1 MRPKDEKVTATEIH
15 GATNPG
21 QGCASFV
28 TECLQPA
35 LETDRNLR
43 ILQMNQAAQL
53 FLGCRLSDVQGQF
66 IEEAFLIP
74 EAGRNVPGSSGKPE
88 SGIFRVRRRN
98 RSHTTIAL
106 TACPLSPT
114 GGVFFVICD
123 LSESFPAQQ
132 CWANEQAKNIIL
144 SSITGRLLDTKLD
157 DFEEDIANTLHSLGM
172 FFNAQSCYLCCH
184 QSGREFKLCGSWC
197 QNPSWGIDASMLHD
211 ITAQL
216 PGVLGLLKNMQT
228 LHWCAAQPDPGFG
241 EQGIMGREYLK
252 LRRADAAILVPLIL
266 GHRLLGFFACER
278 HGVQSPWPQDEVIM
292 LRSLAE
298 TISSTMGRLDA
309 ERKLFEHSQYMSL
322 VMETLQTGVMVSH
335 AGDGQIVSVNRYARE
350 LLAAPQK
357 KILDSKRG
365 LYLEHVQPEQV
376 TWAPKES
383 ELESSEWILHA
394 ADGRNRN
401 VLRTAAMAK
410 RQETD
415 YLVECF
421 SDISTLKRLL
431 EYQALDIDQAKRLLR
446 IVQGPGLR
454 HLELNQ
460 DVGLFTLG
468 VSHSCME
475 AGGDHYFVREL
486 PPDSLHAKG
495 SVHLSLK
502 DESGHQVGCVL
513 RSVINDYLH
522 LNLLSQMENHRP
534 EFVVEQLNRQLCEY
548 GYASGDDFSTGMVC
562 HIDKATGAMKY
573 VSCGHPPLLLIRDGQ
588 VETLPAGSGKPGSN
602 RVLGFLADQSYIPG
616 EVQLQPGDRLILY
629 TDGLFNINR
638 YARRTGASLTVAD
651 FSGLVQRLVAEEPG
665 QTVDDLVTRILAEII
680 SLGAL
685 SLKGDKLTGND
696 DDITFVGLELEDL
709 TWQHEEVWRPGSL
722 DQLQKR
728 MDGYYAARKKEWLK
742 RGFEKPHR
750 LKLCLEE
757 AIANAYLHGNRAAAD
772 KDITIRHRYGNDFHI
787 QITDSGSGFAWQEL
801 RPADCLDKPLKDSGR
816 GTFLIMNR
824 ASQVNWNESGNRVS
838 LALPKRDL

>member
-1 MRPKDEKVTATEIH
+1 MKKPSWSPRPAE
-15 GATNPG
+15 
-21 QGCASFV
+21 
-28 TECLQPA
+28 
-35 LETDRNLR
+35 
-43 ILQMNQAAQL
+43 
-53 FLGCRLSDVQGQF
+53 
-66 IEEAFLIP
+66 
-74 EAGRNVPGSSGKPE
+74 NVPGSSGKPE

-98 RSHTTIAL
+98 HSHATVAL
-106 TACPLSPT
+106 TAFPQSPP
-114 GGVFFVICD
+114 GKVLFVICD

-132 CWANEQAKNIIL
+132 CWANEQAKNVIL

-157 DFEEDIANTLHSLGM
+157 DFEEDVANTLHSLGM

-184 QSGREFKLCGSWC
+184 KSGPEFKLCGNWR
-197 QNPSWGIDASMLHD
+197 QNPSWGINASMLHD
-211 ITAQL
+211 IMAQL
-216 PGVLGLLKNMQT
+216 PGLLDLLKNMQT
-228 LHWCAAQPDPGFG
+228 LHWSAAQPD
-241 EQGIMGREYLK
+241 QGLGKQGLMGREYLK

-266 GHRLLGFFACER
+266 RNRLLGFLACER

-309 ERKLFEHSQYMSL
+309 ESKLLEHSQYMSL

-350 LLAAPQK
+350 LLAASQQ

-394 ADGRNRN
+394 ADGRDRN

-410 RQETD
+410 RQEAH

-454 HLELNQ
+454 HIELNPG
-460 DVGLFTLG
+460 VGLFTLG

-486 PPDSLHAKG
+486 PPDSIHPKG

-522 LNLLSQMENHRP
+522 LNLLGQMKNQKA

-548 GYASGDDFSTGMVC
+548 GYASDDDFSTGMVC
-562 HIDKATGAMKY
+562 HIDKASGVMKY
-573 VSCGHPPLLLIRDGQ
+573 VSCGHPPLLLIRGGQ
-588 VETLPAGSGKPGSN
+588 VETLPSGSGTPGSN
-602 RVLGFLADQSYIPG
+602 RVLGFLSDQSYIPG
-616 EVQLQPGDRLILY
+616 EVKLHPGDRLILY
-629 TDGLFNINR
+629 TDGLFNINKH
-638 YARRTGASLTVAD
+638 ARRTGATLTVAD
-651 FSGLVQRLVAEEPG
+651 FSGLVERLVAEEPE
-665 QTVDDLVTRILAEII
+665 QTVDDLIERILAEII

-685 SLKGDKLTGND
+685 RLKGNKLTGNE
-696 DDITFVGLELEDL
+696 DDISFVGLELEDL
-709 TWQHEEVWRPGSL
+709 AWQHEEVWRPGSL
-722 DQLQKR
+722 EQLQR
-728 MDGYYAARKKEWLK
+728 RIDRYYAVQEKEWLA

-757 AIANAYLHGNRAAAD
+757 AIANAYLHGNHAKAD
-772 KDITIRHRYGNDFHI
+772 KDITIRHRYGNDFHV
-787 QITDSGSGFAWQEL
+787 QITDSGEGFAWQEL
-801 RPADCLDKPLKDSGR
+801 RPADCLNNLYKDSGR

-824 ASQVNWNESGNRVS
+824 ASQLSWNESGNRIN
-838 LALPKRDL
+838 LALPKRDQQNPEAEVALGKKKPL